1 MELVIPFYCGR
12 KNKVT
17 VVYVR
22 FFFFVGCG
30 EKKRNGKKK
39 EKEKERRKKTSVKVL
54 DWPQTTQLHHT
65 LRRLLKKNKKL
76 IKRSHTSC

>member
-22 FFFFVGCG
+22 FFFVGCG
-30 EKKRNGKKK
+30 EKKKEWKKRKKK
-39 EKEKERRKKTSVKVL
+39 KKKDARRQVSRYWNGPRKNICTTLSYIKKK
-54 DWPQTTQLHHT
+54 
-65 LRRLLKKNKKL
+65 
-76 IKRSHTSC
+76 